1 MNKRILLIANWKMN
15 VVSEK
20 DAIDLFNSIKNVLVR
35 NTTTEMIVCPP
46 HMYLN
51 QIGKE
56 VVSDNY
62 NVGAQDAFPIESGNY
77 TGETSISMI
86 KDAGAKYVI
95 LGHPERRKMESHSD
109 LPVKIT
115 AALENDID
123 PIICIGETER
133 EKNWKKEIQQQLKD
147 AFNRVPKGK
156 PEKIVIAYEPIWAI
170 YGDKKNPATVFQ
182 YNEAIDVIK
191 KEIHKLFKT
200 LKAVES
206 MRFIYGGSL
215 DDKNVEEYLKST
227 DVDGFM
233 VGRVSHDPRILMTM
247 FRLITEGVELR
258 KKAIREE
265 KLNSQKS

>member
-1 MNKRILLIANWKMN
+1 MNKRILLVANWKMN

-20 DAIDLFNSIKNVLVR
+20 DAVDLFNSIKNVLVR

-51 QIGKE
+51 QVGRE
-56 VVSDNY
+56 VISDHY
-62 NVGAQDAFPIESGNY
+62 NIGAQDLFPAEYGNY
-77 TGETSISMI
+77 TGETSVSMV
-86 KDAGAKYVI
+86 KNAGVKYVI
-95 LGHPERRKMESHSD
+95 LGHSERRHIEKHSD
-109 LPVKIT
+109 LPAKIT
-115 AALENDID
+115 AALENNIK

-133 EKNWKKEIQQQLKD
+133 GKNWKKEIAQQLKD
-147 AFNRVPKGK
+147 VFNRVPKGK

-170 YGDKKNPATVFQ
+170 YGDKKNPATAIQ

-206 MRFIYGGSL
+206 IRYIYGGSL
-215 DDKNVEEYLKST
+215 DDKNVEEYLKLT

-258 KKAIREE
+258 KKAIREKE
-265 KLNSQKS
+265 LNSI